1 MTAPKRTRP
10 HHHGQPQSEPYRVA
24 LTTHHEERR
33 SLSPEHRVLA
43 SGRWAPLRGMMTAT
57 SSAPTYQLFV
67 GVDIAAAS
75 FAASW
80 TSRQPTRERAR
91 TFAQTPDGFAAFQA
105 ALATSGVT
113 STATLVVLEAT
124 GSYWIK
130 LAVTLHQAGYAV
142 SILNPAHAHAFA
154 RSLPRRAKTD
164 ALDAQL
170 LAQFAAERQPPRW
183 TPPEQVYHELR
194 QRLLV
199 RDGLLTMRQQA
210 RNQRHAL
217 SQWPVHI
224 AGALDQLDA
233 VIAEL
238 DRRIATLDTE
248 LADVL
253 QDGAWAE
260 SAALLGSITGIG
272 LVTTAWLLVATMNFQ
287 ACASAEGAAAYAG
300 LVPLAHESGSSV
312 RGRAQLGHGG
322 HARLR
327 TALYL
332 ATLTAARFNPV
343 IRAQYERL
351 RAAGKPPKVAR
362 CAAARKLL
370 HLAYAVV
377 TKKRAFDPSYRATG
391 TGPVNQAA

>member
-1 MTAPKRTRP
+1 
-10 HHHGQPQSEPYRVA
+10 
-24 LTTHHEERR
+24 
-33 SLSPEHRVLA
+33 
-43 SGRWAPLRGMMTAT
+43 MTAT
-57 SSAPTYQLFV
+57 PAAPTYQLFV

-80 TSRQPTRERAR
+80 THGGPARERAQ
-91 TFAQTPDGFAAFQA
+91 TFAQTPDGYRAFQTA
-105 ALATSGVT
+105 VTQTGVPP
-113 STATLVVLEAT
+113 SATLVVLEAT
-124 GSYWIK
+124 GSYWVT

-142 SILNPAHAHAFA
+142 SVVNPAHVQAFA

-164 ALDAQL
+164 ALDAQV
-170 LAQFAAERQPPRW
+170 LAQFAQERQPPRW

-217 SQWPVHI
+217 AQWPVHI
-224 AGALDQLDA
+224 AGALDPLDA
-233 VIAEL
+233 VIADL
-238 DRRIATLDTE
+238 DTRIATLEDE
-248 LADVL
+248 LATVL
-253 QDGAWAE
+253 RDGAWAE
-260 SAALLGSITGIG
+260 SAALLGTITGIG
-272 LVTTAWLLVATMNFQ
+272 LVTTAWLLVATLNFA

-312 RGRAQLGHGG
+312 RGRATIGHGG

-343 IRAQYERL
+343 IRAQYQRL

-377 TKKRAFDPSYRATG
+377 TKKRAFDPAYRAASERS
-391 TGPVNQAA
+391 VEKAA